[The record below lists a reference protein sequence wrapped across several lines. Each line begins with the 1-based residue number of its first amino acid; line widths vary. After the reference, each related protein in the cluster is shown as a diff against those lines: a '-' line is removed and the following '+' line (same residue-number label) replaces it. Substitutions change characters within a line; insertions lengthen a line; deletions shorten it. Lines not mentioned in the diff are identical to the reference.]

1 MVFKYFFKPKKTL
14 YHGNIIPWLSEQTKP
29 QKPTQSLSPAKS
41 NHQVSEWAKG
51 KPRSSAGL
59 RQTEATGISSALSKS
74 PKAGLQA
81 KLVLKMGCGKNTGS
95 WGTEELR

>member
-14 YHGNIIPWLSEQTKP
+14 YHGNIIPWLNEQTKP

-59 RQTEATGISSALSKS
+59 RQRPRGFPLPCLNHQRQGSK
-74 PKAGLQA
+74 Q
-81 KLVLKMGCGKNTGS
+81 S
-95 WGTEELR
+95 WC